1 MKWQRSKGENVDT
14 ADFKFEFYTQVPD
27 PERSLRAEAEDRLR
41 ELAAGHSGMIG
52 ASVAVEQLTH
62 GETLHVYQARVVAY
76 AKPDNVV
83 AVEKGETAEKALKGA
98 LDAVERQVRDL
109 RDRLGKPW
117 QQP

>member
-1 MKWQRSKGENVDT
+1 MKWQRSKGENVDI
-14 ADFKFEFYTQVPD
+14 ADFEFEFYAQVPD